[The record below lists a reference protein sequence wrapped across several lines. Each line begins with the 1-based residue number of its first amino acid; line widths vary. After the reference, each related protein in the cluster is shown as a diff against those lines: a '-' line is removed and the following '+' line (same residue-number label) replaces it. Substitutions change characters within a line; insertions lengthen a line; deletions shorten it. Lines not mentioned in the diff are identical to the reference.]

1 MVMAIL
7 VLFVLINST
16 LFQNHLSVNYRSY
29 DFGGLIF
36 FYLAVRLIDS
46 KGLILSFVFLVIG
59 GLIQVTYGE
68 LQLYNFYPALNPNF
82 PITGSFFNP
91 GPYSGYL
98 TAVFPIALGL
108 HFFIDQW
115 KRDDITPFR
124 DLIKIIAIVTA
135 LGVIL
140 VLSVTAS
147 RAAWIALV
155 FSGGFLMFF
164 RFRWDRRF
172 LEALDTPIKRTIG
185 ILLGLAIVAGVGT
198 GLYYLKKDSADGR
211 TLIWKA
217 SWEMIRENPLTGLG
231 FDRFQAGYMESQAA
245 WFRGNPNDPSVPLAD
260 DVVYAFNEG
269 VQLMVEQGLF
279 GIGLVLILLF
289 AAFKIRGS
297 LENPEIL
304 MAQAGLVSILVF
316 GMFSYPSHIL
326 SIKICGIFYLA
337 ILAGRSQILVDW
349 KVHQYGKTVKGIFV
363 LLAFFVAMIAFVTSN
378 SLYKA
383 VKEWNYAYSLYHG
396 GAFAPAVDGYEKAL
410 PMFDHNGE
418 FLTNYGK
425 ALSMAGKHKEAIF
438 ILESAKKY
446 LGNTVIQ
453 TTLGDS
459 YMALGKNE
467 QAETAYQLAAEML
480 PDRFYPRYLL
490 VKLYASTG
498 AWDKME
504 PLAHRLIE
512 KEPKIPSRAVEEIKT
527 EIQDLLERIPGRW
540 TKFEPDNL

>member
-1 MVMAIL
+1 MPAKYSLWSINIVFCIIFMILPSFTIGIDIPVGSKSLGKTLFLLFSISIIAVLYLVIFLFKKDSNFLFKLSLIDGVIAIL

-16 LFQNHLSVNYRSY
+16 LFQNHLSVNYRLY

-115 KRDDITPFR
+115 KCDDITPYR
-124 DLIKIIAIVTA
+124 NLIKIMGIVTA

-164 RFRWDRRF
+164 RFCWNRKFRK
-172 LEALDTPIKRTIG
+172 ALDTPIKRTIG

-231 FDRFQAGYMESQAA
+231 FDRFQAGY
-245 WFRGNPNDPSVPLAD
+245 
-260 DVVYAFNEG
+260 
-269 VQLMVEQGLF
+269 
-279 GIGLVLILLF
+279 
-289 AAFKIRGS
+289 
-297 LENPEIL
+297 
-304 MAQAGLVSILVF
+304 
-316 GMFSYPSHIL
+316 
-326 SIKICGIFYLA
+326 
-337 ILAGRSQILVDW
+337 
-349 KVHQYGKTVKGIFV
+349 
-363 LLAFFVAMIAFVTSN
+363 
-378 SLYKA
+378 
-383 VKEWNYAYSLYHG
+383 
-396 GAFAPAVDGYEKAL
+396 
-410 PMFDHNGE
+410 
-418 FLTNYGK
+418 
-425 ALSMAGKHKEAIF
+425 
-438 ILESAKKY
+438 
-446 LGNTVIQ
+446 
-453 TTLGDS
+453 
-459 YMALGKNE
+459 
-467 QAETAYQLAAEML
+467 
-480 PDRFYPRYLL
+480 
-490 VKLYASTG
+490 
-498 AWDKME
+498 
-504 PLAHRLIE
+504 
-512 KEPKIPSRAVEEIKT
+512 
-527 EIQDLLERIPGRW
+527 
-540 TKFEPDNL
+540 